1 MTRSISI
8 NVYNHSPEPMVRRYC
23 TGFIYIYIP
32 LPTFHVNDKTV
43 IEVFAEYGN
52 YLIIDKYSTSKFA
65 RYLQAQVLQMSARS
79 TASALQQSRIHSPSF

>member
-1 MTRSISI
+1 M
-8 NVYNHSPEPMVRRYC
+8 
-23 TGFIYIYIP
+23 FIIIVQSQWCVGTAQGSYIYIP